1 MQAGT
6 LTLLLIFII
15 LAPKI
20 IPGTQLMLNQNLLSE
35 WMKEYINEYIKPYKI
50 ASVFTS
56 QVLDWDCSA
65 PQ

>member
-56 QVLDWDCSA
+56 QVLDSDCSA